1 MVYPPR
7 PVTAPTST
15 TPDPSGRAS
24 LVTGGCGFLGRAV
37 VDALADRG
45 DRVTVLDHRI
55 DPWRADVQFVR
66 GDICDPRIVEDAIRG
81 HQVVFHS
88 ASLVHTK
95 HNRLEMVR
103 AVNIDG
109 TRNVLR
115 ACQRTGATRLVY
127 VSSASVVY
135 DGSDIING
143 DESLPYAA
151 HFPAP
156 YAETKR
162 IAEAE
167 VLAASGRPVADGS
180 AVWTCAIRPHVVFGP
195 GDTRLVPAILGRARE
210 GKLKFSVGRGEKKLS
225 DFTYVTN
232 VVDAMLAAA
241 ERLGPDAPI
250 AGQAY
255 FITNGEPMSFWD
267 FVAQVL
273 PPLGHR
279 PPRFAIPRS
288 IAYAAAAVREAFDTY
303 VRGGTLNAEEGLSRF
318 AIRYICSHHYFSHAR
333 ATRDLGY
340 VPRVRMAEGIARTVA
355 YFREHGAAAA

>member
-1 MVYPPR
+1 M
-7 PVTAPTST
+7 
-15 TPDPSGRAS
+15 
-24 LVTGGCGFLGRAV
+24 TGGCGFLGRAV

-55 DPWRADVQFVR
+55 DPWRSDVQFVR
-66 GDICDPRIVEDAIRG
+66 GDICDPHVIEDAIAG
-81 HQVVFHS
+81 QDVVFHS

-95 HNRLEMVR
+95 HNRLEQVR

-115 ACQRTGATRLVY
+115 ACQLAGVAKLVY

-135 DGSDIING
+135 DGSDIVNG
-143 DESLPYAA
+143 DESLPYAPR
-151 HFPAP
+151 FPAP

-167 VLAASGRPVADGS
+167 VLAASGRANPGGS
-180 AVWTCAIRPHVVFGP
+180 PVWTCAIRPHVVFGP

-210 GKLKFSVGRGEKKLS
+210 GKLKFSVGLGEKKLS

-241 ERLGPDAPI
+241 ERLGPDSPI

-267 FVAQVL
+267 FVGKVLPQLESVGQRGRAHRHPRSFTAPGERNRQVL
-273 PPLGHR
+273 LDGDLALQDVVEREIDDAEAADAKHADDLELAQ
-279 PPRFAIPRS
+279 PRAGPQRVVIRQRS
-288 IAYAAAAVREAFDTY
+288 R
-303 VRGGTLNAEEGLSRF
+303 S
-318 AIRYICSHHYFSHAR
+318 
-333 ATRDLGY
+333 
-340 VPRVRMAEGIARTVA
+340 
-355 YFREHGAAAA
+355 GAC

>member
-1 MVYPPR
+1 M
-7 PVTAPTST
+7 TASSSAPEARS
-15 TPDPSGRAS
+15 S

-45 DRVTVLDHRI
+45 DVVTVLDHRV
-55 DPWRADVQFVR
+55 DPWRSDVQFVR
-66 GDICDPRIVEDAIRG
+66 GDICDPQVVDDAIAG
-81 HQVVFHS
+81 QDVVFHS

-95 HNRLEMVR
+95 HNRLETVR

-115 ACQRTGATRLVY
+115 ACQQSAVPRLVY

-135 DGSDIING
+135 DGHDIENG
-143 DESLPYAA
+143 DESLPYATS
-151 HFPAP
+151 FPAP

-162 IAEAE
+162 IAEDE
-167 VLAASGRPVADGS
+167 VLS
-180 AVWTCAIRPHVVFGP
+180 ANGQHGVLTCAIRPHVVFGP
-195 GDTRLVPAILGRARE
+195 GDTRLLPAILSRARE
-210 GKLKFSVGRGEKKLS
+210 GKLKFRVGLGEKKLS

-232 VVDAMLAAA
+232 VVDAMLAAD
-241 ERLGPDAPI
+241 ERLVPGSPV

-273 PPLGHR
+273 PPLGYK
-279 PPRFAIPRS
+279 PPQLAIPRAV
-288 IAYAAAAVREAFDTY
+288 AYAAAAVREAFDTY

-333 ATRDLGY
+333 ATRELGY
-340 VPRVRMAEGIARTVA
+340 TPRVRMAEGIANAIASCRSLGLHA
-355 YFREHGAAAA
+355 RG

>member
-1 MVYPPR
+1 M
-7 PVTAPTST
+7 TATAN
-15 TPDPSGRAS
+15 PSDNRSS

-37 VDALADRG
+37 VDALVARG

-55 DPWRADVQFVR
+55 DAWRSDVQFVSA
-66 GDICDPRIVEDAIRG
+66 DICDARAVQDAIAG
-81 HQVVFHS
+81 HDTVFHS

-95 HNRLEMVR
+95 HNRLETVR

-115 ACQRTGATRLVY
+115 ACQQSGVPRLVY

-151 HFPAP
+151 SFPAP

-162 IAEAE
+162 IAEEE
-167 VLAASGRPVADGS
+167 VLTANGHHGTL
-180 AVWTCAIRPHVVFGP
+180 TCAIRPHVVFGP
-195 GDTRLVPAILGRARE
+195 GDTRLVPAIVSRARE
-210 GKLKFSVGRGEKKLS
+210 GKLKFRVGLGEKKLS

-232 VVDAMLAAA
+232 VVDGMLAADD
-241 ERLGPDAPI
+241 RLK
-250 AGQAY
+250 AGSPVAGAAY

-267 FVAQVL
+267 FVARVL
-273 PPLGHR
+273 PPLGFT
-279 PPRFAIPRS
+279 PPRLAIPRS
-288 IAYAAAAVREAFDTY
+288 IAYGAAAVREAFDTY

-318 AIRYICSHHYFSHAR
+318 AIRYITSHHYFSHAK
-333 ATRDLGY
+333 ATRELGY
-340 VPRVRMAEGIARTVA
+340 VPRVRMVEGIEKAVA
-355 YFREHGAAAA
+355 YSRGQGAGKV